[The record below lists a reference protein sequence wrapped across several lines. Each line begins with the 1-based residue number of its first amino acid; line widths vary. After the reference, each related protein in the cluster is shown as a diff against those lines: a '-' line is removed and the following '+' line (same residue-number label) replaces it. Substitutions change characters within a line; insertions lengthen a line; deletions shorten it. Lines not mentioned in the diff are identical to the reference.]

1 MVRLLRETSHAVQVP
16 PPTPEGELPV
26 WYHVLPAG
34 EFRGRDGRGPYRL
47 SAPADVVE
55 AFAAWGGDLCV
66 DYEHQTLTAAQKAGP
81 VPAAGWVKAVEPRDD
96 GLWAR
101 IEWTETA
108 AAALRAKEYR
118 YLSPV
123 FDYTPATG
131 EVRVLKMVA
140 LTNIPNLHLQA
151 AASRQGDAMNE
162 LMERLCYM
170 LNLPLTTTPEEM
182 GAQLDKLKAMLADAQ
197 ATTAASAELAKAV
210 GLAPEAP
217 LATVAQ
223 SIQARLAQA
232 PDPAQYVPK
241 AQYDQVAHSL
251 AELQGATQAASTER
265 LVQEAMSAGKVP
277 PALKAWATEYAT
289 RDAEGF
295 RKYVESAPVITG
307 SAHAQG
313 GPSGQAPDGATQTL
327 NPEEETVAH
336 ALGLT
341 PDAYLAAKKEVD

>member
-1 MVRLLRETSHAVQVP
+1 MVRRFQETSHAVQVP
-16 PPTPEGELPV
+16 PPSSGGELPE
-26 WYHVLPAG
+26 WYHVVPAG

-47 SAPADVVE
+47 LSPGDVVE

-81 VPAAGWVKAVEPRDD
+81 VPAAGWVKAVEARED
-96 GLWAR
+96 GIWAR

-108 AAALRAKEYR
+108 AAALKAKEYR

-123 FDYTPATG
+123 FEYASATG

-151 AASRQGDAMNE
+151 AASRQGDVMNE

-170 LNLPLTTTPEEM
+170 LNLPLTTTAEECL
-182 GAQLDKLKAMLADAQ
+182 AQLDKLKAMIADAG
-197 ATTAASAELAKAV
+197 ATATASTELAKAV
-210 GLAPEAP
+210 GLPADTP

-223 SIQARLAQA
+223 SVQAKLIQA

-241 AQYDQVAHSL
+241 TQYDQVAHSL
-251 AELQGATQAASTER
+251 AELQGTTKAEATTR
-265 LVQEAMSAGKVP
+265 LVEEAMSAGKVP
-277 PALKAWATEYAT
+277 PALKDWAAQYAT
-289 RDAEGF
+289 RDPEGF
-295 RKYVESAPVITG
+295 QKYLDTAPVITG
-307 SAHAQG
+307 SAHAA
-313 GPSGQAPDGATQTL
+313 SGQAPGATTQTL

-336 ALGLT
+336 ALGLA
-341 PDAYLAAKKEVD
+341 PEAFLAAKKEVD

>member
-1 MVRLLRETSHAVQVP
+1 MARLLETSHAVQVP
-16 PPTPEGELPV
+16 PTGPEGDLPA

-47 SAPADVVE
+47 LSPGDVVE

-81 VPAAGWVKAVEPRDD
+81 VPAAGWVKEVESRPD
-96 GLWAR
+96 GIWAR

-108 AAALRAKEYR
+108 AAALKAKEYR

-170 LNLPLTTTPEEM
+170 LNLPLTTTAEEM
-182 GAQLDKLKAMLADAQ
+182 AAQLDKLKTMLGDAN
-197 ATTAASAELAKAV
+197 ATAASSAELAKAV
-210 GLAPEAP
+210 GLPAETP

-223 SIQARLAQA
+223 SIQARLAQG

-251 AELQGATQAASTER
+251 AELQGAAKTASTER
-265 LVQEAMSAGKVP
+265 LVEEAMSAGKVP
-277 PALKAWATEYAT
+277 PALKPWALEYAT
-289 RDAEGF
+289 RDPEGF
-295 RKYVESAPVITG
+295 KKYAETAPVIA
-307 SAHAQG
+307 AHAAG
-313 GPSGQAPDGATQTL
+313 TAPSGQAPESATQTL
-327 NPEEETVAH
+327 TPEEETVAH
-336 ALGLT
+336 ALGLA
-341 PDAYLAAKKEVD
+341 PDAYLAAKKETD

>member
-1 MVRLLRETSHAVQVP
+1 LVRRLFETSHAVQAP
-16 PPTPEGELPV
+16 PPTPEGGLPE
-26 WYHVLPAG
+26 WYHVVPAG

-47 SAPADVVE
+47 LTPGDVVE

-81 VPAAGWVKAVEPRDD
+81 VPAAGWVKALEARED
-96 GLWAR
+96 GIWAR

-123 FDYTPATG
+123 FDYMGATG

-162 LMERLCYM
+162 LLERLCYM
-170 LNLPLTTTPEEM
+170 LNLPLTTTAEEM
-182 GAQLDKLKAMLADAQ
+182 AAQLDKLKTMLADAQ
-197 ATTAASAELAKAV
+197 ATATASAELAKAV
-210 GLAPEAP
+210 GLAADAP
-217 LATVAQ
+217 IATVAQ
-223 SIQARLAQA
+223 SIQAKLTSLAT

-251 AELQGATQAASTER
+251 AELQGTTQAAETVR
-265 LVQEAMSAGKVP
+265 LVEEAMSAGKVP

-289 RDAEGF
+289 RDPEGF
-295 RKYVESAPVITG
+295 RHYAESAPVITG
-307 SAHAQG
+307 TAHSNLGQG
-313 GPSGQAPDGATQTL
+313 SGADTQTL
-327 NPEEETVAH
+327 NPEEETVSH
-336 ALGLT
+336 ALGLSA
-341 PDAYLAAKKEVD
+341 DAYLAAKKEVD